1 MFYFWLNS
9 LYTLIFSPIAYGK
22 RMTKEEIK
30 KHTVQDNLIFL
41 YPFLSIE
48 LKDKAMGIKLTKSKE
63 F

>member
-1 MFYFWLNS
+1 
-9 LYTLIFSPIAYGK
+9 
-22 RMTKEEIK
+22 MTKEEIQ

-48 LKDKAMGIKLTKSKE
+48 LKDKAMGIEIAKSKE